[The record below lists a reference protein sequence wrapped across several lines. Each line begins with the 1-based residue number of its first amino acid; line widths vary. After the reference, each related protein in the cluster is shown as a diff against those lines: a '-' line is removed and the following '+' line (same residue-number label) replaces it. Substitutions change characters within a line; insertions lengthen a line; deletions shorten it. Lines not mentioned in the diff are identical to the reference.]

1 MIVTYKLSHYH
12 RTTQHNTIKAISQ
25 YQEQHATCGD
35 FALKPLKHVRCVM
48 QGVNWLGA
56 TDDKDVGTIPLAKIN
71 TNNAGI
77 LFRDPYSTFS
87 GSAIVQL
94 MWATKWNTTGLM
106 PLRPLLICRQDFTVP
121 SGKAMMISS

>member
-1 MIVTYKLSHYH
+1 
-12 RTTQHNTIKAISQ
+12 
-25 YQEQHATCGD
+25 
-35 FALKPLKHVRCVM
+35 M
-48 QGVNWLGA
+48 QGVNWTGA
-56 TDDKDVGTIPLAKIN
+56 TDGSDVGAIPLVKIN

-77 LFRDPYSTFS
+77 LFRDPYITAS

-121 SGKAMMISS
+121 SGKAMLISS